1 MFTKRKRKS
10 QRKYSIKKRRK
21 NTERERNYKKKTK
34 RNRNQH
40 KKRNQN
46 KNKKIYRGGEYTGEW
61 LTYRELPEDKKDE
74 ICSLCHV
81 KFSET
86 PDKVIYKTECGHLF
100 HNKCLND
107 YCEHH
112 SELKIYAINCPIC
125 RKDLGWT
132 CINVDA
138 FSGKYLDSTDLSKKA
153 KEIYEK

>member
-1 MFTKRKRKS
+1 MFTRRKRKS
-10 QRKYSIKKRRK
+10 QRNTKRKSLRNNKK
-21 NTERERNYKKKTK
+21 ERNYKKKSKKTK
-34 RNRNQH
+34 KN
-40 KKRNQN
+40 RNQN

-61 LTYRELPEDKKDE
+61 LTYHELPEDKKGE

-86 PDKVIYKTECGHLF
+86 PDKVIYKTQCGHLF

>member
-1 MFTKRKRKS
+1 MFIKRKRKS
-10 QRKYSIKKRRK
+10 QRTYSIKKRRK

-34 RNRNQH
+34 RNRNQ
-40 KKRNQN
+40 R
-46 KNKKIYRGGEYTGEW
+46 KNKKNYRGGDYNGEW
-61 LTYRELPEDKKDE
+61 LTYHELPEDKKDE
-74 ICSLCHV
+74 LCSLCHV

-138 FSGKYLDSTDLSKKA
+138 FSEKYLDSTDLSKKA

>member
-1 MFTKRKRKS
+1 MFTRRKRKS
-10 QRKYSIKKRRK
+10 QRNTKRKRRR
-21 NTERERNYKKKTK
+21 NSERERNNKKKTK
-34 RNRNQH
+34 KTKKNRNQ
-40 KKRNQN
+40 R

-61 LTYRELPEDKKDE
+61 LTYDELPEDKKDE
-74 ICSLCHV
+74 LCSLCHV

-100 HNKCLND
+100 HNNCLND